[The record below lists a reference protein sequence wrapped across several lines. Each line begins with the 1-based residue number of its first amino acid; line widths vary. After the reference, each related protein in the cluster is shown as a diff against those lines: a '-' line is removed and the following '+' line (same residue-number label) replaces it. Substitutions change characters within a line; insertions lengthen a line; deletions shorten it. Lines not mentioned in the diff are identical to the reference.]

1 MRFHVGDLSNKHRIL
16 TPHGSYESTEAKMKQ
31 ILMHRVTAC
40 TFLDMDEHT
49 FEAYIV
55 PMVTSLR
62 FGDELYY
69 LTEQIENG
77 LYSLIEA
84 STGDGVKL
92 HLVD

>member
-1 MRFHVGDLSNKHRIL
+1 
-16 TPHGSYESTEAKMKQ
+16 
-31 ILMHRVTAC
+31 MHRVTAC
-40 TFLDMDEHT
+40 NFVDMDEFT

-62 FGDELYY
+62 FGEQLYY
-69 LTEQIENG
+69 LTEQIENA

-84 STGDGVKL
+84 STDTDVHL

>member
-1 MRFHVGDLSNKHRIL
+1 
-16 TPHGSYESTEAKMKQ
+16 MKKV
-31 ILMHRVTAC
+31 LMHRVTAC
-40 TFLDMDEHT
+40 TFLDMDERT

-77 LYSLIEA
+77 LYSLVEDA
-84 STGDGVKL
+84 EDLDSEL
-92 HLVD
+92 YLVD